1 MPSRGR
7 GSPGLRRARRRAHD
21 AARPLKVEGALFH
34 AHDGA
39 LHAERSGDEV
49 AHLHAKG
56 LEGLAKGVQRNH
68 QTVID
73 SRSTLL
79 ESHAALLAPVALAR
93 WAAEWLAEPIFCQR
107 RMSGWRQTHVLKTQ
121 ALLRLLARG
130 LHVLLLDA
138 DRRLVGDP
146 LPALEA
152 IGVDVAGMRDE
163 ALINVGLLYVR
174 ASAPSL
180 ALARR
185 VANRSLAGWD
195 RA

>member
-1 MPSRGR
+1 MSAAIRLTA
-7 GSPGLRRARRRAHD
+7 STSSCTRANTALLTAATSSVYLEAAFLLAQSARDFAHFPCVHL
-21 AARPLKVEGALFH
+21 AAPARLLPL
-34 AHDGA
+34 
-39 LHAERSGDEV
+39 
-49 AHLHAKG
+49 
-56 LEGLAKGVQRNH
+56 
-68 QTVID
+68 
-73 SRSTLL
+73 ST
-79 ESHAALLAPVALAR
+79 SHAALLAPVALAR